1 MEIRMTFNE
10 KSRWIALLANLL
22 VWGWY
27 FVTVA
32 RAIGAGAP
40 DVRWLLAMTVPVI
53 IALTIIHIVAHIV
66 VAILKPSEARSDMDE
81 RERAIARRAGAI
93 AYHVLAFGIVI
104 ALATTFF
111 YWSTFVAVNA
121 VLFAFILAETI
132 RYGIEIVAYRRGMA

>member
-1 MEIRMTFNE
+1 MTFNE

-32 RAIGAGAP
+32 RALAAGVP
-40 DVRWLLAMTVPVI
+40 DIVWLMAMTVPVI
-53 IALTIIHIVAHIV
+53 VAITIIHIVAHLV
-66 VAILKPSEARSDMDE
+66 VAVLKPSEARSEMDE

-93 AYHVLAFGIVI
+93 AYNVLAFGIVV
-104 ALATTFF
+104 ALGTTLFF
-111 YWSTFVAVNA
+111 WNTFVAVNA
-121 VLFAFILAETI
+121 ILFAFIFAETI